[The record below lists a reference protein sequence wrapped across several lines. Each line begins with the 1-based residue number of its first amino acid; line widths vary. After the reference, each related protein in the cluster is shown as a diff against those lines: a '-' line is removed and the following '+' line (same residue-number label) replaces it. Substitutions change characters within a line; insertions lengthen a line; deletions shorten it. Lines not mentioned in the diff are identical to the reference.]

1 MSDTIRDKTM
11 YVINGET
18 NQRVI
23 TRTLLSHSYADVVKR
38 FKIQHPGVFCINADV
53 LTEDTARTYG
63 MLYNLVQTRIMIRRK
78 DVKPKIPNPCSEI
91 ELPLKK
97 ETNMFES
104 NQHVYNK
111 DAPLLYQPT
120 LVRGIDILKADQ
132 DTLLD
137 LVRGLKAEIESIED
151 MKEMS
156 KVFAKKTEEL
166 KVAILLVVARIDE
179 MG

>member
-1 MSDTIRDKTM
+1 
-11 YVINGET
+11 
-18 NQRVI
+18 
-23 TRTLLSHSYADVVKR
+23 
-38 FKIQHPGVFCINADV
+38 
-53 LTEDTARTYG
+53 
-63 MLYNLVQTRIMIRRK
+63 
-78 DVKPKIPNPCSEI
+78 
-91 ELPLKK
+91 
-97 ETNMFES
+97 MFES